1 MGGKEDFKS
10 NVALIAAVLT
20 AVIGLIAIPSF
31 ILDVLIFK
39 NDKEQEEE
47 IAQEKEMN
55 LHPVFS
61 AKNEGE
67 ISVGGENYYKIYLE
81 NINDAIDITKGT
93 FSFLYILI
101 VKMEETEVILSW
113 DEVVKPVEE
122 YDDELNGCFLLLKKD
137 YPDCEKI
144 AQEICE
150 NSKLKE
156 VSFYP
161 HVFFCIQYIN
171 ASQEKAAYYLLELTG
186 DKVEGVIEVTESER
200 YIQIIHM
207 PFIDK
212 EN

>member
-31 ILDVLIFK
+31 ILNVKIYK
-39 NDKEQEEE
+39 NDKKQEEE
-47 IAQEKEMN
+47 IAQEKEMS
-55 LHPVFS
+55 LHPFFS

-81 NINDAIDITKGT
+81 NTNDAIDITKGT
-93 FSFLYILI
+93 FSFLYIVI
-101 VKMEETEVILSW
+101 VKTEETEVILSW

-171 ASQEKAAYYLLELTG
+171 ASQEKAACYLLELTG

-200 YIQIIHM
+200 YIQSIHM
-207 PFIDK
+207 PLFF
-212 EN
+212 

>member
-1 MGGKEDFKS
+1 M
-10 NVALIAAVLT
+10 
-20 AVIGLIAIPSF
+20 
-31 ILDVLIFK
+31 
-39 NDKEQEEE
+39 
-47 IAQEKEMN
+47 
-55 LHPVFS
+55 
-61 AKNEGE
+61 
-67 ISVGGENYYKIYLE
+67 
-81 NINDAIDITKGT
+81 
-93 FSFLYILI
+93 YIVI
-101 VKMEETEVILSW
+101 VKIEDTEVILSW

-122 YDDELNGCFLLLKKD
+122 YDDDLNGCFLLLKND
-137 YPDCEKI
+137 YLDCEKM
-144 AQEICE
+144 AREICE

-161 HVFFCIQYIN
+161 HVFFSIQYIN